1 VHFTKS
7 EVSIFLHILFYIWI
21 ILKTVGTYK
30 EDKVKVLKYQHVR
43 VLNHHY
49 SAEFIVN
56 FKAVLDRRST
66 KLSLLTV
73 GFL

>member
-7 EVSIFLHILFYIWI
+7 EVSTFLHILFYSWI

-30 EDKVKVLKYQHVR
+30 EDKVKKLKYPHVR
-43 VLNHHY
+43 VLNHY
-49 SAEFIVN
+49 SAEFSVN
-56 FKAVLDRRST
+56 FKKVLDRRNT
-66 KLSLLTV
+66 KLSLLAV